1 MTGQPGAREAGGKP
15 VGERL
20 SSRVFSSRD
29 SARKEDQESCSCG
42 ATTTAESPADAPGEF
57 AAAAAAAAGTCAALA
72 ADRWA
77 EALSIAIPSGV
88 CDTAQPEGLSG
99 KNPAKSCC
107 SSAAAAS
114 APNCSSQSS
123 LEAAKP
129 LESQPS
135 EPDPMSMAQRVAA
148 SAAAAAE
155 NGCSTDLAAA
165 CSCEEAFQAADGQGC
180 REAASEGRRGSTR
193 SGNSQ
198 QSEEEPAEP
207 PFAAAAAPEA
217 AETEAAAAPDAQ
229 GAPEEPR
236 ASQTPGVGAPT
247 RACAAH
253 AAPEEA
259 EAPGGVEA
267 AEGAAAAHAA
277 TPRTRDK
284 RRIKRPARYEEWV
297 AEVSHAGEEDPSSL
311 GSASP
316 KQLQSRKGRKPSVRA
331 ANETPKPSKR
341 KDRALEGAAALDPDP
356 CGARAAATAAAAS
369 VGSRKRRLLNWL
381 DMGAVQAAVGLGVSQ
396 PSRSSDRAVAT
407 GLAAA
412 AAATSALAA
421 PLTARAAAAADRAAD
436 EEAPPLDSIQA
447 VFSRAMEILKGPPA
461 EEQQQQQ
468 QQRPPG
474 ANLALEKREQQP
486 VEEDRA
492 NEPRGRA
499 QGGTN
504 SPSACSGRQAA
515 PAAAAAAAATAA
527 RSAAARDGP
536 IQGPQSASAPWAA
549 LTTEFEE
556 AAEQTAKEAAAKA
569 AAAAAAAGRGPATEP
584 RLTEPDVVRRFLLQ
598 HGRKPP
604 QPAMRAP
611 PQRADQQLQMIQ
623 EQLLEQHRQQCARGT
638 IRSQS
643 RARAANL
650 QRQVHSLQGLSDDS
664 LLRQLHLAREQ
675 LQRRQQN
682 ELQQLQEDIERHL
695 LASAIK
701 EEQQRADSG
710 REPAAAN
717 LQQLQQHLQQ
727 QLQQQ
732 LRTTSAPQ
740 QQQRVHG
747 QQDLLF
753 EQLRQLALLENIEA
767 LLTPHRSSSE
777 GRNRADK
784 AEEVLPPPLS
794 ATQTKSE
801 NDQTGR

>member
-1 MTGQPGAREAGGKP
+1 MTGKPGAREAGGKP

-57 AAAAAAAAGTCAALA
+57 AAAAAAAAAGTCAALA

-88 CDTAQPEGLSG
+88 CDPAQPEGPSG
-99 KNPAKSCC
+99 KDPAKSCC
-107 SSAAAAS
+107 CSAAAAS

-135 EPDPMSMAQRVAA
+135 EPGPKSMAQRAEA

-155 NGCSTDLAAA
+155 NGCSTDLAVA
-165 CSCEEAFQAADGQGC
+165 CSCEEASQAADDQGC
-180 REAASEGRRGSTR
+180 RGAASEGRRGSTR

-217 AETEAAAAPDAQ
+217 AETEAAADPEAQ

-236 ASQTPGVGAPT
+236 ASQTSGGGAPT
-247 RACAAH
+247 PACAAH
-253 AAPEEA
+253 AAPEEP

-311 GSASP
+311 GNGSP

-341 KDRALEGAAALDPDP
+341 KDRTLEGAAALDPDP

-369 VGSRKRRLLNWL
+369 VGSRKRRLLSWL
-381 DMGAVQAAVGLGVSQ
+381 DMGAVQAAVGFGVSQ

-412 AAATSALAA
+412 AAAASALAA

-436 EEAPPLDSIQA
+436 EEAPPLDGIQA
-447 VFSRAMEILKGPPA
+447 VFSKAMEILKGPPA

-499 QGGTN
+499 QGGAA
-504 SPSACSGRQAA
+504 SPSACSGRQTP
-515 PAAAAAAAATAA
+515 PAAAAAAAAA

-536 IQGPQSASAPWAA
+536 GQGPQSASAPWAA

-569 AAAAAAAGRGPATEP
+569 AAAAAAAGRGPTTEP
-584 RLTEPDVVRRFLLQ
+584 RLTEPDIVRRFLLQ

-747 QQDLLF
+747 HQDVLF

-801 NDQTGR
+801 NDQAGR